1 MEIISYF
8 HEHRLNGIL
17 GVHPDYIIANS
28 NRYFSSHD
36 LRLSYKGSLETKEYL
51 VTKLLSSLS
60 LTPDHLPFVAVF
72 LGGYILI
79 DEAALKNIY
88 QKINVDDTS
97 DFEARVKRIAE
108 IVRNSPTN
116 EIDEFIKH
124 LNLAEWANEI
134 KESVEYYQKK
144 GKFAN
149 KNYLNVGGNKKSKHA
164 IASTSAADKDNELTT
179 VLATLASETNE
190 NDELAQKWLNNVNSL
205 VNDDDVDII
214 VDAEKS
220 VSTVADAVA
229 ELAIADD
236 NTKKDATTSKSAAA
250 AKPKVT
256 TRVPFQ
262 YTLPAEVLKT
272 SLNRHQ
278 RGIMDSRIYQ
288 LLTRKE
294 IILPQVIVFLF

>member
-1 MEIISYF
+1 MEVISYF
-8 HEHRLNGIL
+8 HENRLNGIV
-17 GVHPDYIIANS
+17 GIHPDYIIANS

-79 DEAALKNIY
+79 NEATLKSIY
-88 QKINVDDTS
+88 QKINVDFTS
-97 DFEARVKRIAE
+97 DFEARIKRIAE

-124 LNLAEWANEI
+124 LNLAEWATEI
-134 KESVEYYQKK
+134 RESVEYFQRK

-164 IASTSAADKDNELTT
+164 IASTSAADIAKDNELTT
-179 VLATLASETNE
+179 VVATLASETSE

-205 VNDDDVDII
+205 VNEDDIDVET
-214 VDAEKS
+214 EKS
-220 VSTVADAVA
+220 VSAVADAVA
-229 ELAIADD
+229 ELAIAED
-236 NTKKDATTSKSAAA
+236 NSKKEVATNSKSV
-250 AKPKVT
+250 KPKVT
-256 TRVPFQ
+256 RTPFQ
-262 YTLPAEVLKT
+262 YTLPAEVIKT

-278 RGIMDSRIYQ
+278 RGIMDPRIYQ

-294 IILPQVIVFLF
+294 IILPQVIIS